1 MFKKVKNWFKNQF
14 EYSPNDIE
22 QSLINIIENILKEES
37 IEIYTPVYYAYFIK
51 FNGGICRITDATIK
65 IYCKDKLV
73 LHDVNPYVGYKVRQ
87 LVRNKINEDVSII
100 EKELDKLVINF
111 INNL

>member
-1 MFKKVKNWFKNQF
+1 MFKKIKNWFKNQF

-22 QSLINIIENILKEES
+22 QSLINIIENLLKDES
-37 IEIYTPVYYAYFIK
+37 IEIYTPVDYTYIIK
-51 FNGGICRITDATIK
+51 FNGGICRITDSTIK

>member
-14 EYSPNDIE
+14 EYFPNDIE

-37 IEIYTPVYYAYFIK
+37 IEIYTPVDYVYFIK

-87 LVRNKINEDVSII
+87 LIRNKINEDVSII